1 MTDSLDTLPGATADT
16 GIDPESGQ
24 QAGVDR
30 DEIER
35 RTGGKALLAGGTVL
49 AVAMMAANAGNYGL
63 NVLLGRWLGAS
74 EFADANLM
82 VTLMLLAT
90 AIAIS
95 LQLIGSRFASQHSA
109 AGTNEKADQL
119 ARWLELRAAVVGVA
133 VGGILVV
140 GAPFWSDFFQTR
152 SAWPFV
158 ILGAAMPF
166 YLAQGVGRGVLQG
179 RLEFSKLAMTFVIE
193 MIVRLTISVGLVAA
207 GAGVEG
213 ATAGLAIS
221 FVATWIAV
229 RRAEGPRA
237 NGAAPVAELK
247 EIIKYTGPVAVLLA
261 GQIIINNEDVL
272 IVKRAFEPEVAGAYA
287 GVALIGRAVFFLSWS
302 VVTTI
307 FPATTQRE
315 EAGANPAKLVAFG
328 LAAVGT
334 ICAVTVIGAAFAGEL
349 ILGQVFG
356 DEFVDV
362 ARFLPWYALATSM
375 FAIANLMA
383 SYELSIGRTLGPR
396 LILAGAGLQTILLLL
411 MSSDLDGVIRAQV
424 LGMVTL
430 AVVCLVVIGRRV
442 FFPSSKPTSSGE
454 NTEPNSSAVLQEA
467 SS

>member
-1 MTDSLDTLPGATADT
+1 MT
-16 GIDPESGQ
+16 IDAPDPTRVEDGPLEGSPI
-24 QAGVDR
+24 DR
-30 DEIER
+30 EEIER
-35 RTGGKALLAGGTVL
+35 RTGGKALLAGGTIL

-109 AGTNEKADQL
+109 AGTNERADQL
-119 ARWLELRAAVVGVA
+119 ARWLEIRAAAVGIA
-133 VGGILVV
+133 VGGGLVV
-140 GAPFWSDFFQTR
+140 GAPFLSDFFQTA
-152 SAWPFV
+152 SAWPFA

-179 RLEFSKLAMTFVIE
+179 RLQFGALAMTFVVE
-193 MIVRLTISVGLVAA
+193 MLVRLTISVGLVAA

-213 ATAGLAIS
+213 ATAGLSIS
-221 FVATWIAV
+221 FVVTWLAV

-237 NGAAPVAELK
+237 AGKAPVSELRD
-247 EIIKYTGPVAVLLA
+247 IITYTGPVAVLLA

-272 IVKRAFEPEVAGAYA
+272 IVKRLFEPEVAGAYA

-328 LAAVGT
+328 LAAVGG
-334 ICAVTVIGAAFAGEL
+334 ICAVTVAGAAFAGEL

-362 ARFLPWYALATSM
+362 ARYLPWYAFATSM

-396 LILAGAGLQTILLLL
+396 LILAGAGFQTLLLFL
-411 MSSDLDGVIRAQV
+411 LSSDLDGVIRAQV
-424 LGMVTL
+424 IGMVSL

-442 FFPSSKPTSSGE
+442 FFPATVAADTPT
-454 NTEPNSSAVLQEA
+454 PQEV
-467 SS
+467 SP